1 MIFQGRLT
9 MTTGED
15 AAERLEKRAVEAEET
30 IAALNS
36 QLLFLKKAAGR
47 IMLWRFILLVWC
59 QRISTDLILNAEYP
73 ATDLHVSE

>member
-1 MIFQGRLT
+1 MFFGLRTFRPSRGFIFQKNSGLRVIFQGRLT

-30 IAALNS
+30 IAVLNS

-47 IMLWRFILLVWC
+47 IML
-59 QRISTDLILNAEYP
+59 
-73 ATDLHVSE
+73 